1 MNTYEDEKN
10 KIALKNLIDERNK
23 KIIKSPLP

>member
-23 KIIKSPLP
+23 KITKSPLP